1 MTVIGIDVGG
11 TKIAAA
17 LFRPDGQILAR
28 KRADILRRGG
38 AEVGALIVDLAS
50 RLLDSAEARA
60 APPRALGAIV
70 PGIYWSE
77 GRARGHVWAPN
88 IPGWDDYP
96 LLDELRA
103 LADARLGGPGE
114 IPVRVDSDRAGCVLG
129 ETWLGAARG
138 ARNAIFVAV
147 GTGIGAGILV
157 DGQILRG
164 ARDIAGATGWMALD
178 RPYRPGYKD
187 VGCFEYNASGP
198 GIVRVAQDYLA
209 QTPSYAG
216 TLRRAA
222 ARGALTTAT
231 VFDAADAGDE
241 LGVRV
246 VDNAIA
252 HWGMAVA
259 NYVSLFDPEIV
270 VFGGGVFGPA
280 AKYLDRIRDEA
291 LLWGQPISMPQV
303 RLAVSSLGGDAGLL
317 GAGHLALRA
326 IASDVS

>member
-17 LFRPDGQILAR
+17 LFREDGELLAR
-28 KRADILRRGG
+28 QQAQIGGRGG
-38 AEVGALIVDLAS
+38 EEVSALIDEVVG
-50 RLLDSAEARA
+50 RLFDSDEAKA

-77 GRARGHVWAPN
+77 GPARGHVWAPN

-96 LLDELRA
+96 LLAELRA
-103 LADARLGGPGE
+103 LADARVPGGRD
-114 IPVRVDSDRAGCVLG
+114 VAVQVDSDRAGYILG
-129 ETWLGAARG
+129 ETWLGVARG

-157 DGQILRG
+157 DGRILRG
-164 ARDIAGATGWMALD
+164 ARDIAGATGWLALD
-178 RPYRPGYKD
+178 RPYRPGYRE

-198 GIVRVAQDYLA
+198 GIVRVARDYLA
-209 QTPSYAG
+209 DTPAYAG
-216 TLRRAA
+216 PLCELA
-222 ARGALTTAT
+222 ARDSLTTAA
-231 VFDAADAGDE
+231 VFEAADAGDD
-241 LGVRV
+241 LATRV
-246 VDNAIA
+246 VDNAVSF
-252 HWGMAVA
+252 WGMALA

-280 AKYLDRIRDEA
+280 AKYLDRIRAEA
-291 LLWGQPISMPQV
+291 LLWGQPISMPRV
-303 RLAVSSLGGDAGLL
+303 RLAVSTLGGDAGLL

-326 IASDVS
+326 LEGNT

>member
-17 LFRPDGQILAR
+17 LFREDGQILAR
-28 KRADILRRGG
+28 KRGDILRRGG
-38 AEVGALIVDLAS
+38 AEVGALIVELVD
-50 RLLDSAEARA
+50 RLLDSGEARL
-60 APPRALGAIV
+60 APPRAIGAIV
-70 PGIYWSE
+70 PGIYWSDGPSR
-77 GRARGHVWAPN
+77 GRVWAPN
-88 IPGWDDYP
+88 IAGWDDYP

-103 LADARLGGPGE
+103 LADARLASG
-114 IPVRVDSDRAGCVLG
+114 VAVQVDSDRAGCILG
-129 ETWLGAARG
+129 ETWRGVARG

-157 DGQILRG
+157 DGRILRG

-178 RPYRPGYKD
+178 RPYRPGYRA

-198 GIVRVAQDYLA
+198 GMVKVARQYLDE
-209 QTPSYAG
+209 TPAYAG
-216 TLRRAA
+216 PLRAA
-222 ARGALTTAT
+222 AARAALTTAEI
-231 VFDAADAGDE
+231 FAAADAGDE
-241 LGVRV
+241 LATHV

-252 HWGMAVA
+252 FWGMAAA

-291 LLWGQPISMPQV
+291 LRWGQPISMAKV
-303 RLAVSSLGGDAGLL
+303 RLAISTLGGDAGLL

-326 IASDVS
+326 VASDA